1 MVQAHPFLSSAPRH
15 DHTRA
20 PNLAVIRDPVANV
33 NLQIGLLEYGF
44 DHGESILNFP
54 PEKVNFDLLPED
66 ELVHVEIPFA
76 QEGDVLV
83 LSTRPSLSDGDH
95 GDNKKIEPSNTT
107 IERAIYFHYWRYFA
121 RCSRAFVTLTE
132 EAASFLPQGM
142 KNRAE
147 MTFFQQLGCHY
158 MHLRS
163 LDGQRSRREP
173 MEEWTAAFLL
183 RVDEIWPGGPGLVA
197 AWGLNAIS
205 TLAWSAMLRDR
216 CSSMLDRRGLTMV
229 ELHPT
234 EAPDRPSTYDWLQS
248 WAMRPVF
255 HTDGELPPRPEE
267 VGRRF
272 RH

>member
-1 MVQAHPFLSSAPRH
+1 MVHSHSFFNSAPRH
-15 DHTRA
+15 DHSRVPHRA
-20 PNLAVIRDPVANV
+20 WVRDAVANV
-33 NLQIGLLEYGF
+33 NLRVGLIGHGF
-44 DHGESILNFP
+44 ELGESILKLP
-54 PEKVNFDLLPED
+54 PDHVNFDLLPED

-76 QEGDVLV
+76 REGDVLAAT
-83 LSTRPSLSDGDH
+83 TRPPLSDGEH
-95 GDNKKIEPSNTT
+95 MDNKKIEPSNST
-107 IERAIYFHYWRYFA
+107 IERAILAHYCGYFA
-121 RCSRAFVTLTE
+121 RCSRAFVTLNE

-147 MTFFQQLGCHY
+147 MTFYQEDGCRY
-158 MHLRS
+158 QYLQA
-163 LDGQRSRREP
+163 LDGTRSRRKP

-183 RVDEIWPGGPGLVA
+183 RVDQLWPGGPGLVA

-205 TLAWSAMLRDR
+205 TLAWSAMLRDG
-216 CSSMLDRRGLTMV
+216 CSSLLDRRGLTMV

>member
-1 MVQAHPFLSSAPRH
+1 MVQAHSFFSSAPRH
-15 DHTRA
+15 DHKRL
-20 PNLAVIRDPVANV
+20 PNLAAVRDSVANV
-33 NLQIGLLEYGF
+33 NLQVGLIGHGF
-44 DHGESILNFP
+44 EQGESILNFP
-54 PEKVNFDLLPED
+54 PDHVNFDLLPED
-66 ELVHVEIPFA
+66 ELLHVEIPFA
-76 QEGDVLV
+76 QEGDVLAAT
-83 LSTRPSLSDGDH
+83 TRPPLSDGDH
-95 GDNKKIEPSNTT
+95 GDNKRIEPSNTT
-107 IERAIYFHYWRYFA
+107 IERAIFQRYWAYFA
-121 RCSRAFVTLTE
+121 RCSRSFVTLTE

-147 MTFFQQLGCHY
+147 MTFYQDGCRY
-158 MHLRS
+158 QYLQA

-183 RVDEIWPGGPGLVA
+183 RVDQIWPGGPGLVA

-205 TLAWSAMLRDR
+205 TLAWSAMLRDG

-248 WAMRPVF
+248 WQMRPVF
-255 HTDGELPPRPEE
+255 HTGGELPPRPEE